1 MDARDQLPNSQSV
14 VVKSAQVRNV
24 AGGYHDHSHTTT
36 NVKNIQ
42 IANSGRH
49 EMEALLKHVAHGALH
64 DSAERGPDAPKC
76 HPETRIAVQMDI
88 MGWIEHGE
96 RDDAPRRILWLSGP
110 AGSGK
115 TAIAGT
121 IADECHK
128 KGLLAA
134 SFFFSAFAGSTNR
147 RVSRLLISTLAY
159 SLIRHKSIV
168 GLKEAVLSAIEDD
181 PIIFERHLDQQLET
195 LILTPFYNTLGRS
208 DSRQW
213 PGVILIDGLDE
224 CQSRTESDIGPGG
237 YTRTAGTNAQKEV
250 LSVLSRVCADPR
262 FPFRVIIASRPE
274 PVIRQFFSVSP
285 NNVLNI
291 FLDDK
296 YDPDSDI
303 RLFLT
308 AMFSDIRRRY
318 DLPSTWASKDVVEI
332 LVKEASGQ
340 FIYAATVIRFLGNPR
355 LGPPQQLL
363 TQVLDWR
370 SLNDSKPFA
379 PLDLLYDHIL
389 RTSPDPLLAVKW
401 IRFIHNHHSHS
412 RDAPYLKCVLE
423 SYTGET
429 EHVLGTLTSL
439 IELVD
444 KNRKPSFH
452 FYHKSLLDFLGDPA
466 RCSDLHVNVTSVG
479 RFRGERYYHTLQGR
493 GHQSDSYISTNPLRH
508 DFPREF
514 CMNLAYY
521 IDPRCRYT
529 SEDVEW
535 WLTNAA
541 PHDRNIRI
549 PRMYASIHD
558 QCKWYH
564 CLPACGVWRKG
575 ILQYCREY
583 GWRVPT
589 MKQLLRD
596 RFKKIDFDPSTPEQ
610 FPLQRPGV
618 ESAESISDHPMTDA

>member
-250 LSVLSRVCADPR
+250 LPR

-285 NNVLNI
+285 
-291 FLDDK
+291 
-296 YDPDSDI
+296 
-303 RLFLT
+303 T
-308 AMFSDIRRRY
+308 TDIRRRY

-340 FIYAATVIRFLGNPR
+340 FIYAAT
-355 LGPPQQLL
+355 
-363 TQVLDWR
+363 VLDWR

-466 RCSDLHVNVTSVG
+466 RCSDLHVNVTSV
-479 RFRGERYYHTLQGR
+479 GR